1 MTPTSLRDT
10 PNHPGG
16 EINFFFHILNM
27 YETKS
32 LI

>member
-1 MTPTSLRDT
+1 MTPTSLCDS
-10 PNHPGG
+10 PNAGS

-32 LI
+32 LT